1 MFRADSSRTGCVTNL
16 LSRFWSAL
24 RAVSG
29 DDAYERYVAHWR
41 AHHATTGPVPLDR
54 AAFFEQ
60 EQRRRWEGINRC
72 C

>member
-1 MFRADSSRTGCVTNL
+1 MTDL
-16 LSRFWSAL
+16 LRSVWNVL

-29 DDAYERYVAHWR
+29 DDAYERYIAHWR
-41 AHHATTGPVPLDR
+41 ARHAEPGDAPLDR

-60 EQRRRWEGINRC
+60 EQQRKWEGVNRC